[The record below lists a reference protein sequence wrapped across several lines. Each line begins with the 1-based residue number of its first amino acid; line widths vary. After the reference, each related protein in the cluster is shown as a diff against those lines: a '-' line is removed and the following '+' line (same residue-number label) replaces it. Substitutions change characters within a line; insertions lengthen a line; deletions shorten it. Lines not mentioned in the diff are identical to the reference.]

1 MYALLKFL
9 LPPPLADAAIV
20 LWYSGLLFLVLYFGS
35 LEQSRFAYA
44 EF

>member
-9 LPPPLADAAIV
+9 LPPPLAEVAIV
-20 LWYSGLLFLVLYFGS
+20 FWYLGLLFLVLYFGS
-35 LEQSRFAYA
+35 LEQARFAYA